1 MNNKVTVV
9 IIDDE
14 KDGRDYIALLLAN
27 EFPELEVVY
36 QAANIEEAY
45 LYLSRQWPDI
55 IFLDI
60 QLAEGNAF
68 ELLEKFSSIPS
79 LLIFVTAYE
88 QYAIRA
94 IKKSALDY
102 LLKPVRKLDFVE
114 AVNRALQKLKSP
126 QVPVSVT
133 NAGRISLPSLHGFR
147 LVEVA
152 DIIRCEA
159 DSNYTTFYLA
169 DKTRLMV
176 SKTLQEF
183 EAQLL
188 PHHFFRIHHK
198 YLVNLK
204 HVKEYIRG
212 KGGQV
217 VMSDGST
224 LDVSA
229 RRKTEFLQQL
239 QLPD

>member
-1 MNNKVTVV
+1 MNNKITAV

-27 EFPELEVVY
+27 EFPAIEIVF
-36 QAANIEEAY
+36 QAAGVEEAY
-45 LYLSRQWPDI
+45 LHLSRQWPDI
-55 IFLDI
+55 VFLDI

-68 ELLEKFSSIPS
+68 ELLEKFNSIPS
-79 LLIFVTAYE
+79 QLIFVTAYE

-94 IKKSALDY
+94 IKKAALDY
-102 LLKPVRKLDFVE
+102 LLKPVRKMDFVE
-114 AVNRALQKLKSP
+114 AVNRALQKLRSSP
-126 QVPVSVT
+126 SAVAIANP
-133 NAGRISLPSLHGFR
+133 GRISLPSLHGFR
-147 LVEVA
+147 LVEAA

-159 DSNYTTFYLA
+159 DSNYTTFYLS
-169 DKTRLMV
+169 DKTKLVV

-188 PHHFFRIHHK
+188 AHHFFRIHHK
-198 YLVNLK
+198 HLVNLK
-204 HVKEYIRG
+204 HVREYIRG

-217 VMSDGST
+217 IMSDGST

-229 RRKTEFLQQL
+229 RRKAEFLQQL
-239 QLPD
+239 KLPG